1 MNNKQI
7 TLEEAAAMVPTGC
20 TLALGGL
27 TLYRRPMVFVHA
39 LMRQFLKQCK
49 PDDLTLLAFTASL
62 ESDLLVGAGM
72 ISRVRTCYFGLEIFG
87 LAPMF
92 TYYANRGE
100 IEIIEES
107 EASIALGLRADLAG
121 IGFMP
126 GRAWLGTDLPK
137 LRPDVRT
144 VVDPYSGEKLIA
156 FPAIHPDVAVIHTLQ
171 SDPEGNAILGG
182 NRGIDEELALAAD
195 TVIITTE
202 EIVPQL
208 NRADLVAPLVD
219 AIVPAQNG
227 AAPTS
232 CHPYYPM
239 DGKALLAYT
248 EKVSNPTTFK
258 LYIQDMPSL

>member
-7 TLEEAAAMVPTGC
+7 TLREAAAMVPTGS
-20 TLALGGL
+20 TLALGGI
-27 TLYRRPMVFVHA
+27 TLYRRPMAFVHA
-39 LMRQFLKQCK
+39 LIRQFLKRRK
-49 PDDLTLLAFTASL
+49 PDDLTLLAFTAGL

-92 TYYANRGE
+92 THYANRGE

-144 VVDPYSGEKLIA
+144 VIDPYNGEELIA

-171 SDPEGNAILGG
+171 SDAEGNAILGD

-202 EIVPQL
+202 EIVSPL
-208 NRADLVAPLVD
+208 NKADLVAPLVD
-219 AIVPAQNG
+219 AIVLAHNG

-239 DGKALLAYT
+239 DGNALLAYT
-248 EKVSNPTTFK
+248 EKVSDPTTFE
-258 LYIQDMPSL
+258 LYIHDMPSL